1 VQIIKGVSL
10 FGEVRNAFNRH
21 YATFATFSE
30 VDEVELEEAP
40 GASNP
45 RAYGP
50 GSPRRWH
57 VGVKARF

>member
-1 VQIIKGVSL
+1 L
-10 FGEVRNAFNRH
+10 RNAFNRR
-21 YATFATFSE
+21 YATVGTFSE

-50 GSPRRWH
+50 GSPRRWY
-57 VGVKARF
+57 VGVKAAF